1 MADGRHGRQTPRLVE
16 LAEAAGC
23 STSLAS
29 IVMRGAPGASDA
41 TRRRVLEVAAR
52 IGYRPDE
59 RARGLRRTASGLIG
73 VVYHVSEPFHAD
85 LVEGLYEVEGDGFD
99 LVLGAVGSGR
109 DVGQAVEPL
118 LRQRCEA
125 VILIGSTLP
134 VARLRRIREEVP
146 LVLVARHVRAAGI
159 DVVRTDDHDGQRLAV
174 EHLIGL
180 GHRAIAYVDGG
191 QHPGAASR
199 RRAYQETMAAHGL
212 AGHVRAVPGGNTEEE
227 GIRATGR
234 LLDEGERPTAIAA
247 FNDRAASGVLTMLIR
262 RGVRVPEEVSVIGFD
277 DARIARTTV
286 VPLTTI
292 RQDTMLM
299 ARTARER
306 AAGLARR
313 RFVAGEQV
321 LVPEL
326 TTRQSTGPAPA
337 TPH

>member
-1 MADGRHGRQTPRLVE
+1 MARRGEHGRQSPTLVE

-41 TRRRVLEVAAR
+41 TRKRVTDAAAR
-52 IGYRPDE
+52 IGYRPDQ
-59 RARGLRRTASGLIG
+59 RARSLRRTTSDLIG
-73 VVYHVSEPFHAD
+73 VVYYVSEPFHAD
-85 LVEGLYEVEGDGFD
+85 LVEGLYEAEGDGFD
-99 LVLGAVGSGR
+99 LVLGAVGTGR
-109 DVGQAVEPL
+109 DVGQAIEPL

-125 VILIGSTLP
+125 IILIGSMLP

-146 LVLVARHVRAAGI
+146 LVLVARRVRAAGI
-159 DVVRTDDHDGQRLAV
+159 DVVRTDDRDGQRLAV
-174 EHLIGL
+174 EHLVGL

-199 RRAYQETMAAHGL
+199 RRAYRDTMAAHGL
-212 AGHVRAVPGGNTEEE
+212 AGWVRVVPGGNTEEE
-227 GIRATGR
+227 GIRATRR

-247 FNDRAASGVLTMLIR
+247 FNDRAATGVLNMLVR
-262 RGVRVPEEVSVIGFD
+262 RGVRVPGDVSVIGFD

-292 RQDTMLM
+292 RQDTKLM
-299 ARTARER
+299 ARIARER
-306 AAGLARR
+306 AAGLARQ

-326 TTRQSTGPAPA
+326 AERRSTGPAPG
-337 TPH
+337 